1 MAHSLGAKYRLQE
14 EEENEM
20 TYNMKNKATKI
31 AIESNLELIRTY
43 AQVRVAREQIGRDS
57 NLERL
62 SWNLEQ
68 IMNEKGIFTEL
79 PSVKIDW

>member
-1 MAHSLGAKYRLQE
+1 
-14 EEENEM
+14 M
-20 TYNMKNKATKI
+20 TDNMKNKATKI
-31 AIESNLELIRTY
+31 ASEYNLELIRTY

>member
-1 MAHSLGAKYRLQE
+1 
-14 EEENEM
+14 M
-20 TYNMKNKATKI
+20 TDNMKNKATKI
-31 AIESNLELIRTY
+31 VIESNLELIRTY

>member
-1 MAHSLGAKYRLQE
+1 
-14 EEENEM
+14 M
-20 TYNMKNKATKI
+20 TDNMKNKATKI

-43 AQVRVAREQIGRDS
+43 AQVRVVREQIGRDS

>member
-1 MAHSLGAKYRLQE
+1 
-14 EEENEM
+14 M
-20 TYNMKNKATKI
+20 TDNVKNKATKI
-31 AIESNLELIRTY
+31 AIEENLELIRTY

>member
-1 MAHSLGAKYRLQE
+1 
-14 EEENEM
+14 M
-20 TYNMKNKATKI
+20 TDNMKNKATKI

>member
-1 MAHSLGAKYRLQE
+1 
-14 EEENEM
+14 M
-20 TYNMKNKATKI
+20 TENMKKKATMN

-43 AQVRVAREQIGRDS
+43 TQVRIAKEQIGRDS

-79 PSVKIDW
+79 PSVRIDW

>member
-1 MAHSLGAKYRLQE
+1 
-14 EEENEM
+14 M
-20 TYNMKNKATKI
+20 TDNVKNKAAKI
-31 AIESNLELIRTY
+31 AIEENLELIRTY

-62 SWNLEQ
+62 SWKLEQ

-79 PSVKIDW
+79 PCVKIDW

>member
-1 MAHSLGAKYRLQE
+1 
-14 EEENEM
+14 M
-20 TYNMKNKATKI
+20 TDNMKNKATKI

-62 SWNLEQ
+62 SCNLEQ
-68 IMNEKGIFTEL
+68 IMNEKGIFT
-79 PSVKIDW
+79 

>member
-1 MAHSLGAKYRLQE
+1 MTENGKDLLVKKSIE
-14 EEENEM
+14 E
-20 TYNMKNKATKI
+20 
-31 AIESNLELIRTY
+31 NLELIRTY
-43 AQVRVAREQIGRDS
+43 AQVRMAREVRMARGKIGRDS

>member
-1 MAHSLGAKYRLQE
+1 
-14 EEENEM
+14 M
-20 TYNMKNKATKI
+20 TENMKKKATMN
-31 AIESNLELIRTY
+31 AIESNLELIWAYT
-43 AQVRVAREQIGRDS
+43 QVRMAKEQIGRDS

-68 IMNEKGIFTEL
+68 IMNAKGIFTEL

>member
-1 MAHSLGAKYRLQE
+1 
-14 EEENEM
+14 M
-20 TYNMKNKATKI
+20 TENMKKKATMN

-43 AQVRVAREQIGRDS
+43 AQVRMARYQIGRDS

-68 IMNEKGIFTEL
+68 IMNARGIFTEL
-79 PSVKIDW
+79 PSVRIDW

>member
-1 MAHSLGAKYRLQE
+1 
-14 EEENEM
+14 M
-20 TYNMKNKATKI
+20 TDNVKNKAAKI
-31 AIESNLELIRTY
+31 AIEENLELIRTY

>member
-1 MAHSLGAKYRLQE
+1 
-14 EEENEM
+14 M
-20 TYNMKNKATKI
+20 TDNVKNKAAKI
-31 AIESNLELIRTY
+31 AIEENLELIRTY
-43 AQVRVAREQIGRDS
+43 AQVRMAREVRMARGKIGRDS

>member
-1 MAHSLGAKYRLQE
+1 
-14 EEENEM
+14 M
-20 TYNMKNKATKI
+20 TDNMKNKATKI
-31 AIESNLELIRTY
+31 AIESNLGLIRTY

>member
-1 MAHSLGAKYRLQE
+1 MTENMLVRRSIE
-14 EEENEM
+14 E
-20 TYNMKNKATKI
+20 
-31 AIESNLELIRTY
+31 NLELIRTY
-43 AQVRVAREQIGRDS
+43 AQVRMAREQIGRDS

-68 IMNEKGIFTEL
+68 IMNAKGIFTEL

>member
-1 MAHSLGAKYRLQE
+1 
-14 EEENEM
+14 M
-20 TYNMKNKATKI
+20 TDNMKNKAAKI

-79 PSVKIDW
+79 PSVKIGW

>member
-1 MAHSLGAKYRLQE
+1 
-14 EEENEM
+14 M
-20 TYNMKNKATKI
+20 TDNMKNKATKI

-43 AQVRVAREQIGRDS
+43 AQVRMAREQIGRDS

>member
-1 MAHSLGAKYRLQE
+1 
-14 EEENEM
+14 M
-20 TYNMKNKATKI
+20 TDNMKNKATKI
-31 AIESNLELIRTY
+31 AIEYNLELIRTY

>member
-1 MAHSLGAKYRLQE
+1 MID
-14 EEENEM
+14 
-20 TYNMKNKATKI
+20 NMKNKATKI

-43 AQVRVAREQIGRDS
+43 AQVRMAREQIGRDS

>member
-1 MAHSLGAKYRLQE
+1 MTENGKDLLVKKSIE
-14 EEENEM
+14 E
-20 TYNMKNKATKI
+20 
-31 AIESNLELIRTY
+31 NLELIRTY
-43 AQVRVAREQIGRDS
+43 TQVRIAKEQIGRDS

-68 IMNEKGIFTEL
+68 IMNAKGIFTEL

>member
-1 MAHSLGAKYRLQE
+1 
-14 EEENEM
+14 M
-20 TYNMKNKATKI
+20 TDNMKNKATKI

-43 AQVRVAREQIGRDS
+43 AQVRVTREQIGRDS